1 MKIFKVIK
9 YIFIIC
15 ILIII
20 LAIIFGN
27 DNTNNEQNMNNNS
40 NTTDN
45 NTVYSQNNSNEVE
58 IDYLNAKVFED
69 ALNAGENVEGKI
81 VKFSVVEYHPDS
93 VAGYNAWAGEHL
105 NFISTEDLKLKK
117 DDNVV
122 GKVTS
127 VKESCGSWYINYD
140 VINIEE
146 VQNNSQQLDTNTNEN
161 NTTNTDTNS
170 EIIEQSSSSK
180 YEKAFIR
187 DLPEYDLYFLFDTDT
202 KEAIYFSTS
211 DGYVM
216 NGIYSGEFST
226 GIDINWVND
235 GWHEKF
241 TYKEGETTAILVDGN
256 GFNWEY
262 ETCNV
267 SEAERILNNL

>member
-1 MKIFKVIK
+1 MKIFKIIK
-9 YIFIIC
+9 YIFIIS

-20 LAIIFGN
+20 LAIILSNGN
-27 DNTNNEQNMNNNS
+27 KNNEQNINNS
-40 NTTDN
+40 NN
-45 NTVYSQNNSNEVE
+45 NIYLQNNSNETE
-58 IDYLNAKVFED
+58 INYLNAKVFED
-69 ALNAGENVEGKI
+69 ALNAGEKVEGKI

-105 NFISTEDLKLKK
+105 NFISSEDLKLKK

-127 VKESCGSWYINYD
+127 VKESWGSWYINYD

-146 VQNNSQQLDTNTNEN
+146 TQLEEQNNSQQLDTNTNEN
-161 NTTNTDTNS
+161 NTANTDINS
-170 EIIEQSSSSK
+170 ETKVQPYSSK

-187 DLPEYDLYFLFDTDT
+187 DLPEYDLYFLFDIDT

-216 NGIYSGEFST
+216 NGIYTGEFST
-226 GIDINWVND
+226 GLDINWVNE

-241 TYKEGETTAILVDGN
+241 TYKEGETTAILIDGN

-262 ETCNV
+262 KTCNV